1 MKTNPA
7 LTLTLALLGG
17 AAALTAVAQT
27 APTVP
32 IARSAAITAEPKWE
46 LGGFAFAVSQQ
57 AYPGADQQAGGAIA
71 LPFFVYRG
79 EILRADRGNLGL
91 RAFKSAEFEFDLGA
105 GASLG
110 SNSRDIEARLGMPD
124 LGTLIEFGPRLKWK
138 FGAADAAPGS
148 RGWQLELPLRG
159 VFDLSDGFASRGVA
173 FEPELQYS
181 RRSQSG
187 WTTSASVGAVFG
199 SRRLTEHFYA
209 VAPAYATA
217 ARPAYEARAGLVAWR
232 LGLNVVRPLSAD
244 WRLFVFGRIDSVAGA
259 ANANSPL
266 VKRNT
271 GASAGIGLSWTWM
284 RSSERA
290 AD

>member
-1 MKTNPA
+1 MNINPLVA
-7 LTLTLALLGG
+7 VALLGCAATLPALAQTAQSASG
-17 AAALTAVAQT
+17 AAAA
-27 APTVP
+27 
-32 IARSAAITAEPKWE
+32 AEPKWE

-57 AYPGADQQAGGAIA
+57 AYPGADQQASGAIA
-71 LPFFVYRG
+71 LPFFIYRG

-110 SNSRDIEARLGMPD
+110 SNSRDIEARRGMPD

-138 FGAADAAPGS
+138 LGPAGAAPGAG
-148 RGWQLELPLRG
+148 RWQLELPLRG
-159 VFDLSDGFASRGVA
+159 VFDLSDGFTSRGIA

-181 RRSQSG
+181 RHSQSG
-187 WTTSASVGAVFG
+187 WTYSASVGAVLG

-209 VAPAYATA
+209 VAPAYATTT
-217 ARPAYEARAGLVAWR
+217 RPAYEARAGLIAWR

-244 WRLFVFGRIDSVAGA
+244 WRLFVFGRVDSVAGA
-259 ANANSPL
+259 ANASSPL

-271 GASAGIGLSWTWM
+271 GASAGIGLSWTWL